1 MRIQKKAQRLRRSR
15 RTRAMINE
23 KGVARIT
30 VTRSNCHIRAQLI
43 VTKGGQH
50 SVIATAS
57 SLEKELMGSE
67 QNKTDSAKAVGKAL
81 AERAQKTGV
90 TQVAFDRSGYKYHGR
105 IKALADAAREAG
117 MQF

>member
-1 MRIQKKAQRLRRSR
+1 
-15 RTRAMINE
+15 MINE

-30 VTRSNCHIRAQLI
+30 VTKSNCHIRAQLI
-43 VTKGGQH
+43 VTNNGQH

-57 SLEKELMGSE
+57 SLEKDFADLKL
-67 QNKTDSAKAVGKAL
+67 NKTDAAKVVGKIL
-81 AERAQKTGV
+81 AERAITTGV